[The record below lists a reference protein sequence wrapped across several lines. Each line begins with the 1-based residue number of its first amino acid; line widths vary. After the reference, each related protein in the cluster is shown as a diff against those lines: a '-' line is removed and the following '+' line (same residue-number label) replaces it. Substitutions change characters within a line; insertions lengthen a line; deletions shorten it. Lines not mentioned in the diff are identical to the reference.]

1 MVSLVSHA
9 HFLRR
14 VDVFKYNAILSVSNL
29 PKYWSKRIV
38 GDVLWRRNMQHLA
51 TLSLIPRT
59 LEQYS
64 EKYAEKWVKRV
75 DENFFWYDLSSR
87 LTRPLLNVPPHQLRR
102 NLEYLLEKYYSGD
115 VSGMIAES
123 LFIYLLEKLGV
134 NIYLVGHLRPFKRKA
149 AFCPDFVIW
158 DDGPAITRLI
168 STGNYQLPIYAEV
181 KGSTRELDEERLE
194 KALLQLKYVIKTSQD
209 RGLIFIAHKNPVY
222 EGIVF
227 EVAL

>member
-1 MVSLVSHA
+1 M
-9 HFLRR
+9 
-14 VDVFKYNAILSVSNL
+14 
-29 PKYWSKRIV
+29 
-38 GDVLWRRNMQHLA
+38 
-51 TLSLIPRT
+51 
-59 LEQYS
+59 
-64 EKYAEKWVKRV
+64 
-75 DENFFWYDLSSR
+75 
-87 LTRPLLNVPPHQLRR
+87 LNVPPHQLRR

-123 LFIYLLEKLGV
+123 LFIYLLEKLSI

-158 DDGPAITRLI
+158 DDGPAITCLVSI
-168 STGNYQLPIYAEV
+168 GNYQLPIYAEV

-194 KALLQLKYVIKTSQD
+194 EALLQLKYVIKTSQD